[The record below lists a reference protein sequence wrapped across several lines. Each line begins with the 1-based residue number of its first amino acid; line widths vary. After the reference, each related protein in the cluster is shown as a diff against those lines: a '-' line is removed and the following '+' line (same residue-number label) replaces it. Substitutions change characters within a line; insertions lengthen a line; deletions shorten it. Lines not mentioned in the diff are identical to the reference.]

1 MEAYMAQTREQ
12 IHEALQLRL
21 QIIALEKAGKYEEA
35 EALHKAKIPL
45 PPYTAKL
52 IRDQIGVEYLR
63 NSGYDLSLAEAKFG
77 KNWLDD
83 ENDIRGRPYR
93 PRPARHGN

>member
-12 IHEALQLRL
+12 IHEGLQLRL
-21 QIIALEKAGKYEEA
+21 QIIALEDAGKYEEA
-35 EALHKAKIPL
+35 QALRKAKIPL

-77 KNWLDD
+77 KDWLDRP
-83 ENDIRGRPYR
+83 NGWRGRLNR
-93 PRPARHGN
+93 AGPARHGN